1 MKVVAINSSPRKES
15 NTGMLIQYVFEEL
28 EQEGIETELIKIGG
42 RKIAGCRACYKCFQ
56 NADRHCSIKNDVVN
70 ECIDKMAEAD
80 GILLGSPTY
89 FSNVN
94 AEMKALID
102 RCGLVSTANG
112 GMYTHKVGASVTA
125 VRRAGALHTF
135 NSMNHFFL
143 YNQMFVAG
151 SSYWNLGIGLNPG
164 DVANDEEGV
173 KTMRWRR
180 RPRHRPA
187 PPAVPGRSV

>member
-15 NTGMLIQYVFEEL
+15 NTAQLINYVFEEL

-42 RKIAGCRACYKCFQ
+42 KNIWGCRACYKCFQ
-56 NADRHCSIKNDVVN
+56 NLDSHCSIKKDVVN

-80 GILLGSPTY
+80 GIVLGSPTY

-102 RCGLVSTANG
+102 RSGLVSTANG
-112 GMYTHKVGASVTA
+112 GMYTHKVGAAVTA
-125 VRRAGALHTF
+125 VRRAGALPAF
-135 NSMNHFFL
+135 DSMNHFFL

-151 SSYWNLGIGLNPG
+151 STYWNLGIGLNPG

-173 KTMRWRR
+173 NTMRNL
-180 RPRHRPA
+180 
-187 PPAVPGRSV
+187 GRNMAWLLKKINS

>member
-173 KTMRWRR
+173 KTMRNL
-180 RPRHRPA
+180 
-187 PPAVPGRSV
+187 GRNMAWFLRKIDS

>member
-15 NTGMLIQYVFEEL
+15 NTAMLINYVFEEL
-28 EQEGIETELIKIGG
+28 EQAGIETELVKIGG
-42 RKIAGCRACYKCFQ
+42 RKIGGCRACYKCFQ
-56 NADRHCSIKNDVVN
+56 NLDRHCSIKNDVIN

-80 GILLGSPTY
+80 GIVLGSPTY

-112 GMYTHKVGASVTA
+112 GMYTHKEGAAVTA
-125 VRRAGALHTF
+125 VRRAGALHAF

-173 KTMRWRR
+173 NTMRNL
-180 RPRHRPA
+180 
-187 PPAVPGRSV
+187 GRNMAWLLKKIAS